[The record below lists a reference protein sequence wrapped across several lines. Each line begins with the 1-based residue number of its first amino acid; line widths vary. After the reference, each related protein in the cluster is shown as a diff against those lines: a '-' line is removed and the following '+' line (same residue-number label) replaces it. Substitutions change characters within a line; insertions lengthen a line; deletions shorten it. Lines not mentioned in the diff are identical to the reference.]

1 MNINEDYEDETS
13 VLEIIPSNQLRLIP
27 LYCVIRHIYK
37 KIIDCKI
44 EKFSECLLSHMLHW
58 H

>member
-13 VLEIIPSNQLRLIP
+13 MLEIIPSNQLRLIS

-37 KIIDCKI
+37 KII
-44 EKFSECLLSHMLHW
+44 EKASLCEYTYAFTPFLI
-58 H
+58 